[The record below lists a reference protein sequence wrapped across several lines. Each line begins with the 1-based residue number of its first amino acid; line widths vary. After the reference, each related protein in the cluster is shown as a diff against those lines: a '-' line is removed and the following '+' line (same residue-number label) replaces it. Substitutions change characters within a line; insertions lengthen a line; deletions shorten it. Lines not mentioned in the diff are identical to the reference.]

1 MIYAKK
7 VFTPLEIGPS
17 NPSGNRFPTG
27 PFGPKPSNRP
37 AFTLVELLV
46 VIAIIALLMA
56 ILMPALQRAK
66 EQARTITCRNKLRQY
81 GLCMRMYLDD
91 FDGRF
96 PNPWFWLY
104 SDGGNYKR
112 KDPPDGPLWPYI
124 KDKDINL
131 CTSFRTIGRSMG
143 EDPRYSYST
152 NGWLGAGGYF
162 GDKAVKNESEVRHPA
177 NVFLFSEENL
187 WKIPGLSGHT
197 LNDNGLYIDPPPG
210 TRDCFATYHNTPSG
224 NRNKGSANLV
234 FVDGHCD
241 MIRAEDQ
248 YDGGNYEIARPK

>member
-1 MIYAKK
+1 MREKK
-7 VFTPLEIGPS
+7 
-17 NPSGNRFPTG
+17 
-27 PFGPKPSNRP
+27 

-96 PNPWFWLY
+96 PSSWYWLY
-104 SDGGNYKR
+104 SDGGDYKR

-124 KDKDINL
+124 KDEDINL
-131 CTSFRTIGRSMG
+131 CTSFNTIGRSMG
-143 EDPRYSYST
+143 LDPRYSYST
-152 NGWLGAGGYF
+152 NSYLGAPGYF
-162 GDKAVKNESEVRHPA
+162 EDRAEWVNNESQVRHPA
-177 NVFLFSEENL
+177 NVFSFSEENL
-187 WKIPGLSGHT
+187 WTISGLSRWD
-197 LNDNGLYIDPPPG
+197 LNDNALCIEPPSSAP
-210 TRDCFATYHNTPSG
+210 RDCFATYHNTPSG
-224 NRNKGSANLV
+224 NRDKGSANLV

-248 YDGGNYEIARPK
+248 YDGGNYEIARAK

>member
-1 MIYAKK
+1 MQTKRLHVGRASCRNRHHRA
-7 VFTPLEIGPS
+7 VD
-17 NPSGNRFPTG
+17 GN
-27 PFGPKPSNRP
+27 S
-37 AFTLVELLV
+37 
-46 VIAIIALLMA
+46 I
-56 ILMPALQRAK
+56 
-66 EQARTITCRNKLRQY
+66 ARTAKGQGAGTDNHLQEQTAPIRIMYENVPGRLRGPLPQP
-81 GLCMRMYLDD
+81 LVLA
-91 FDGRF
+91 
-96 PNPWFWLY
+96 L
-104 SDGGNYKR
+104 SDGGNYER

-131 CTSFRTIGRSMG
+131 CTSFNTIGRSMG
-143 EDPRYSYST
+143 LDPRYSYST

-162 GDKAVKNESEVRHPA
+162 GDKAVANESEVRHPA